1 MTERKERRGAAKAK
15 SEAGLLARAALLGA
29 TKEKKEL
36 DPPLPQA
43 RSHTPAQLARRLLGV
58 EEDDPVVIG
67 DDGTD
72 LDATSPSPSST
83 SSTARR
89 RRGSLFTRGRS
100 RSRGWAVASTSY
112 DEADYADAAK
122 TQRDDKVVD
131 MLAALTQAAVTTA
144 EATAAAAIATAAAAT
159 ANEKRGTNSIRY
171 PVILYYILLEN
182 YMNGRMLNLSAE
194 VAGHLL
200 HPC

>member
-29 TKEKKEL
+29 MKEKKEL

-43 RSHTPAQLARRLLGV
+43 RSHTPAQLSRRLLGV

-72 LDATSPSPSST
+72 LDASSPSQSFT

-89 RRGSLFTRGRS
+89 RR
-100 RSRGWAVASTSY
+100 
-112 DEADYADAAK
+112 
-122 TQRDDKVVD
+122 
-131 MLAALTQAAVTTA
+131 
-144 EATAAAAIATAAAAT
+144 
-159 ANEKRGTNSIRY
+159 
-171 PVILYYILLEN
+171 
-182 YMNGRMLNLSAE
+182 
-194 VAGHLL
+194 
-200 HPC
+200 